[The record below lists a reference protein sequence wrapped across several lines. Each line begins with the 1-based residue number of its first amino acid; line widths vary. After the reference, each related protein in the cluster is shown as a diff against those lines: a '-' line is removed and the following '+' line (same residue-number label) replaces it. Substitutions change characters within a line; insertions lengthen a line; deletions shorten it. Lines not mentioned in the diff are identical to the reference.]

1 MKFVPR
7 VIKRPYGTLRFPATY
22 SAINRRA
29 TLSHSYGMR
38 KQARHPLPTHSLRRK
53 ILFARSVSAHL
64 KDHALERPSA
74 CIAPSPLPPPPAGGR
89 LISVVS
95 GCYNEEE
102 NVREC
107 YEQVKKVFQEIG
119 RYRYEHIFIDNASKD
134 GTVGILREIAAKDKN
149 VKVILNA
156 RNFGHI
162 RSPHH
167 AMVHARGDAVISV
180 VSDLQDPPELI
191 KEFIRKWEEGFLIVI
206 AIKAD
211 SEESPLF
218 FAIRK
223 LYYEIVS
230 RLAEIELNK
239 NATGFGLYDRRFMD
253 VLKELD
259 DPYPY
264 FRGLV
269 SEIGFPAAKIMYV
282 QPARKRGITNNN
294 FYSLYDMAMLGI
306 TNHSKVPLRIA
317 TMIGFALSG
326 LSLLVALGYII
337 LKIIFW
343 QQFELGLAPLV
354 VGMFFFGSVQLFFIG
369 ILGEYIGAIH
379 TQVLKRP
386 HVVELER
393 INF

>member
-1 MKFVPR
+1 M
-7 VIKRPYGTLRFPATY
+7 
-22 SAINRRA
+22 
-29 TLSHSYGMR
+29 
-38 KQARHPLPTHSLRRK
+38 
-53 ILFARSVSAHL
+53 
-64 KDHALERPSA
+64 ERTSA
-74 CIAPSPLPPPPAGGR
+74 CLAPAAGAARPPGER

-134 GTVGILREIAAKDKN
+134 RTPAILREIASQDIN

-162 RSPHH
+162 RSPYH
-167 AMVHARGDAVISV
+167 AILQARGDAVISV

-191 KEFIRKWEEGFLIVI
+191 KEFLRKWEEGFLVVI
-206 AIKAD
+206 AFKQE

-218 FAIRK
+218 FMIRK
-223 LYYEIVS
+223 LYYELVS
-230 RLAEIELNK
+230 RLAEIDLNK
-239 NATGFGLYDRRFMD
+239 NATGFGLYDRRFIDIVAEM
-253 VLKELD
+253 D

-269 SEIGFPAAKIMYV
+269 SEIGFPLAKIPYH
-282 QPARKRGITNNN
+282 QPARKRGITSNN
-294 FYSLYDMAMLGI
+294 FYRLYDMAMLGI
-306 TNHSKVPLRIA
+306 TNHSKVPLRLA
-317 TMIGFALSG
+317 TMLGFAV
-326 LSLLVALGYII
+326 SLVSLFIAFGYLVCKLLYWKSFA
-337 LKIIFW
+337 
-343 QQFELGLAPLV
+343 LGLAPLEI
-354 VGMFFFGSVQLFFIG
+354 GLFFFGSVQLFFIG

-393 INF
+393 INFEPEAERPL

>member
-1 MKFVPR
+1 M
-7 VIKRPYGTLRFPATY
+7 
-22 SAINRRA
+22 
-29 TLSHSYGMR
+29 
-38 KQARHPLPTHSLRRK
+38 
-53 ILFARSVSAHL
+53 
-64 KDHALERPSA
+64 ERTSA
-74 CIAPSPLPPPPAGGR
+74 CLAPAAGAARPPGER

-134 GTVGILREIAAKDKN
+134 RTPAILREIASQDKN

-162 RSPHH
+162 RSPYH
-167 AMVHARGDAVISV
+167 AILQARGDAVISV

-191 KEFIRKWEEGFLIVI
+191 KEFLRKWEEGFLVVI
-206 AIKAD
+206 AFKQE

-218 FAIRK
+218 FMIRK
-223 LYYEIVS
+223 LYYELVS
-230 RLAEIELNK
+230 RLAEIDLNK
-239 NATGFGLYDRRFMD
+239 NATGFGLYDRRFIDIVAEM
-253 VLKELD
+253 D

-269 SEIGFPAAKIMYV
+269 SEIGFPLAKIPYH
-282 QPARKRGITNNN
+282 QPARKRGITSNN
-294 FYSLYDMAMLGI
+294 FYRLYDMAMLGI
-306 TNHSKVPLRIA
+306 TNHSKVPLRLA
-317 TMIGFALSG
+317 TMLGFAV
-326 LSLLVALGYII
+326 SLVSLFIAFGYLVCKLLYWKSFA
-337 LKIIFW
+337 
-343 QQFELGLAPLV
+343 LGLAPLEI
-354 VGMFFFGSVQLFFIG
+354 GLFFFGSVQLFFIG

-393 INF
+393 INFEPEAERPL

>member
-1 MKFVPR
+1 V
-7 VIKRPYGTLRFPATY
+7 
-22 SAINRRA
+22 
-29 TLSHSYGMR
+29 
-38 KQARHPLPTHSLRRK
+38 
-53 ILFARSVSAHL
+53 L
-64 KDHALERPSA
+64 KTNSA
-74 CIAPSPLPPPPAGGR
+74 CLATAPAEATATAGAPMK

-95 GCYNEEE
+95 GCYNEQD
-102 NVREC
+102 NIREC
-107 YEQVKKVFQEIG
+107 YEQVRKVFAEIG
-119 RYRYEHIFIDNASKD
+119 RYRYEHIFIDNASRD
-134 GTVGILREIAAKDKN
+134 NTRTILREIAAADPN

-162 RSPHH
+162 RSGYH
-167 AMVHARGDAVISV
+167 AMLQAKGDAVISL
-180 VSDLQDPPELI
+180 VSDLQDPPEII
-191 KEFIRKWEEGFLIVI
+191 KQLVAKWEEGFRVVV
-206 AIKAD
+206 AIKENSA
-211 SEESPLF
+211 ESPIF

-223 LYYEIVS
+223 AYYSLVT

-253 VLKELD
+253 VLAELD

-269 SEIGFPAAKIMYV
+269 SEIGFPTAKIFYH
-282 QPARKRGITNNN
+282 QPVRKRGLTSNN

-317 TMIGFALSG
+317 TMIGFAVSAF
-326 LSLLVALGYII
+326 SLLVAVGYIV

-343 QQFELGLAPLV
+343 NEFQLGLAPLV
-354 VGMFFFGSVQLFFIG
+354 VGLFFFGSVQLFFIG